1 MILSAQFTFK
11 MQSVAHWKRFFS
23 EHKSYFKVGRVNHP
37 LIDTASPLPTHCEPK
52 EEAEQKARYG
62 TSPLVVQDWE
72 ERVREVEE
80 GNAAGL

>member
-1 MILSAQFTFK
+1 

-23 EHKSYFKVGRVNHP
+23 EHKSYFKKVGGMNHP
-37 LIDTASPLPTHCEPK
+37 LIDPVRPLPTHCEPK
-52 EEAEQKARYG
+52 EEAEQKARYR